1 SGNSFELTD
10 GTYSADTIKVQEF
23 TSGGEALPE
32 VALATQVTV
41 DSTNPVISLSTE
53 LNQIS
58 GTTNEAVTLTFDYNG
73 DDEVDYTLDV
83 AADSS
88 WSVTADTLGLTD
100 NDDIYTVDITATDI
114 AGNSLD
120 NLDVLLEVDTVDP
133 TLDSFSIYDDV
144 TSGSTDDSGDLS
156 DGDWT
161 NDNQP
166 TFEGTTES
174 GASVSLTI
182 ADETYQVTAADDG
195 AWSITLGQP
204 LDDGNH
210 DYSIDITDS
219 AGNSSDDVVTGTIN
233 VDTTPPSYDNVAKS
247 DDGNGSSSITFDV
260 EDGSGGDT
268 SSENSGISSITALLQ
283 DGTELD
289 VDYDYDSSEGTATVD
304 TSGVDSDSSADVVI
318 TITDV
323 AGNETQVDTDI

>member
-1 SGNSFELTD
+1 M
-10 GTYSADTIKVQEF
+10 
-23 TSGGEALPE
+23 
-32 VALATQVTV
+32 
-41 DSTNPVISLSTE
+41 
-53 LNQIS
+53 
-58 GTTNEAVTLTFDYNG
+58 
-73 DDEVDYTLDV
+73 
-83 AADSS
+83 
-88 WSVTADTLGLTD
+88 
-100 NDDIYTVDITATDI
+100 
-114 AGNSLD
+114 
-120 NLDVLLEVDTVDP
+120 
-133 TLDSFSIYDDV
+133 
-144 TSGSTDDSGDLS
+144 
-156 DGDWT
+156 
-161 NDNQP
+161 
-166 TFEGTTES
+166 
-174 GASVSLTI
+174 
-182 ADETYQVTAADDG
+182 TAADDG

-247 DDGNGSSSITFDV
+247 DDGNGSSSITFSV
-260 EDGSGGDT
+260 EDGSGEDA